1 MRKIIKP
8 LFISLSII
16 VAVCLICM
24 FFVNGKTDRIDGI
37 ENYGDVFKSV
47 EEMKFF
53 IGDNNFYSTKSPS
66 KDLRT
71 LKKVKIKAEP
81 ISDDRSKN
89 RAFEHKII
97 IDNSFIIYINSDF
110 TELWLDDTEN
120 ININYN
126 GTSWDKEADEG
137 TIPSLSY
144 TVENP
149 ELLGELFRQ

>member
-1 MRKIIKP
+1 MSADNTNNKEVINMRKIIKP

-120 ININYN
+120 ININY
-126 GTSWDKEADEG
+126 TH
-137 TIPSLSY
+137 I
-144 TVENP
+144 V
-149 ELLGELFRQ
+149 